1 MGMTSLISKIVPAS
15 ALAPLCS
22 FSSLELGLRL
32 LNLLHLLFVLSP
44 PWSWDLDFCYAS
56 ARCVCSDRWEDKYI
70 CIYKYKWYIKY
81 INISGGFQGRLV
93 VSSSWGVVVSKCSSS
108 SLFFLL
114 PGAGTDILF
123 VAQQMV
129 IEASHMLAGAILN
142 ECIHTTC
149 CSSCY
154 LAAQNCM

>member
-56 ARCVCSDRWEDKYI
+56 GQTARCVCSDRWEDKYI
-70 CIYKYKWYIKY
+70 CIYKYKWYIAP
-81 INISGGFQGRLV
+81 
-93 VSSSWGVVVSKCSSS
+93 
-108 SLFFLL
+108 LFFLL
-114 PGAGTDILF
+114 PGAGTQTSESVTPPL
-123 VAQQMV
+123 
-129 IEASHMLAGAILN
+129 
-142 ECIHTTC
+142 
-149 CSSCY
+149 CSVSSLELGLRLLLC
-154 LAAQNCM
+154 QWSDCKVCM

>member
-56 ARCVCSDRWEDKYI
+56 GQTARCVCSDRWEDKYTCIYKYKWYIAPLCSFSSLELGLRLLNLLHLLFVLSPPWSWDLDFCYASGQTARCVCSDRWEDKYI

-81 INISGGFQGRLV
+81 INISGGFQGCHR
-93 VSSSWGVVVSKCSSS
+93 
-108 SLFFLL
+108 
-114 PGAGTDILF
+114 
-123 VAQQMV
+123 
-129 IEASHMLAGAILN
+129 
-142 ECIHTTC
+142 
-149 CSSCY
+149 
-154 LAAQNCM
+154 